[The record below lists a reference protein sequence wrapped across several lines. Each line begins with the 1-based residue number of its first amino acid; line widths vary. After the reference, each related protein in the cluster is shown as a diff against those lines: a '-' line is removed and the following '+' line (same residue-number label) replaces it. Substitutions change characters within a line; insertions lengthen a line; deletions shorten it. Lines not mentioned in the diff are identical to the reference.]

1 MAMLKNNL
9 YNIYRKIKYIS
20 NKLGI
25 EETSI
30 SNIIINDK
38 LKTVKNKLQ
47 NNISDNGSK
56 NKIKIDKGGLL

>member
-1 MAMLKNNL
+1 MLKNNL